1 MGRMPES
8 RRRMGAQKQPGNFV
22 LTQCPSCET
31 TFRVTAEILRVADGQ
46 VRCGRCH
53 TQFDALERLIE
64 EGDPNAAES
73 GRFLQT
79 PPQQPPPTSTI
90 EVDEP
95 DSMEEITLEG
105 KHIEI
110 SGTYRVLDDDS
121 GEPHIRQE
129 VVEEWAEIDDE
140 QLENENVE
148 RPGVASRASDASV
161 EPNETALESLHATRA
176 TRAPFGSRMVRE
188 QTTET
193 DVEELP
199 PFAAPRNRST
209 PFVWKILAVPLALLL
224 ILQVIHHY
232 RAELARHP
240 RFGTPIMNAYQALGL
255 HLTPDWNLHAY
266 GVKQWGV
273 VLDPAS
279 PGTLKVRASIT
290 NNAPY
295 AQPYPLLK
303 LVLEDRWGD
312 QVRAREFEP
321 AEYLDP
327 DVSPARLIG
336 PTQQTNATISI
347 VDPGPDAEGFRFDVC
362 LRGKSGPVCAADVPA
377 R

>member
-1 MGRMPES
+1 
-8 RRRMGAQKQPGNFV
+8 
-22 LTQCPSCET
+22 
-31 TFRVTAEILRVADGQ
+31 VTAEILRVADGQ

-53 TQFDALERLIE
+53 TQFDALERLLE
-64 EGDPNAAES
+64 EGDPAAAES

-79 PPQQPPPTSTI
+79 PQQAQRETI

-105 KHIEI
+105 KRIEI
-110 SGTYRVLDDDS
+110 SGTYRVLDRDDDS
-121 GEPHIRQE
+121 GEPQMRQE
-129 VVEEWAEIDDE
+129 TIEEWAEIDDAE
-140 QLENENVE
+140 QDGEEPSTDGIEVEETASSPDESEPPIDEERE
-148 RPGVASRASDASV
+148 RPI
-161 EPNETALESLHATRA
+161 RA
-176 TRAPFGSRMVRE
+176 TRAPFGSRLKRGEPASDEVAE
-188 QTTET
+188 
-193 DVEELP
+193 DLSLLG
-199 PFAAPRNRST
+199 AAPRPRPSSR
-209 PFVWKILAVPLALLL
+209 VWAIILAPLALLL
-224 ILQVIHHY
+224 VAQIVHHY

-240 RFGTPIMNAYQALGL
+240 RLGAPLMTVYETLGL
-255 HLTPDWNLHAY
+255 RLTPDWNLHAY

-273 VLDPAS
+273 VMDPSA
-279 PGTLKVRASIT
+279 PGTLVVRASIT
-290 NNAPY
+290 NGAPF

-327 DVSPARLIG
+327 GTAADRLLAPA
-336 PTQQTNATISI
+336 QQTNATISI

-362 LRGKSGPVCAADVPA
+362 LRGSAGPVCAADVPA